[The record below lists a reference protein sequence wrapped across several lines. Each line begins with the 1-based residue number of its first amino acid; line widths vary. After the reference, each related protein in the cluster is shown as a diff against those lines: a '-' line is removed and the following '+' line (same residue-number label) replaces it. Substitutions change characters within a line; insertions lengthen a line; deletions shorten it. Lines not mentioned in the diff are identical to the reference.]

1 MFAVLGVLIIA
12 STVLL
17 FTLAVLTAR
26 RPSPPGWIVHELSM
40 GLIAI
45 AFTSGI
51 ATGAAIILRHLSEF
65 HSGVLGAAEAGM
77 LLVVLPGPVLIRRM
91 LRVREALSQYVGM
104 LPPPTLPRQ
113 APPPPATPAE
123 KGPRGPTR

>member
-65 HSGVLGAAEAGM
+65 DSGVLGAAEGGM
-77 LLVVLPGPVLIRRM
+77 ISVVLAGSDVIWRM
-91 LRVREALSQYVGM
+91 LRVRETMAKYDAL
-104 LPPPTLPRQ
+104 LPQLGSESCGERVC
-113 APPPPATPAE
+113 
-123 KGPRGPTR
+123 